1 METIANVALLILT
14 IIMGAV
20 FIYGVCSTN
29 GQKPHCDDDCD
40 NCPFPRCEDASRKD
54 VDKQ

>member
-1 METIANVALLILT
+1 METIANVVLFILT

-20 FIYGVCSTN
+20 FIYGVYSTN
-29 GQKPHCDDDCD
+29 GQRPHCDNDCD
-40 NCPFPRCEDASRKD
+40 NCPSPRCDDASRKD